1 MFLVDSSVW
10 IAFFNGANLP
20 QVDRLAG
27 LVRQNQILVGD
38 LILLEVLQGFR
49 SERDF
54 QVARR
59 LLLNR
64 RVVSLVNRSI
74 ALRSAENY
82 RALRQRGLTVRKTID
97 CLIAT
102 WCIEHGVPLL
112 FTDRDFEPFV
122 KHLGLQAL

>member
-27 LVRQNQILVGD
+27 LARQNQILVGD

-112 FTDRDFEPFV
+112 YTDRDFEPFV

>member
-20 QVDRLAG
+20 QVDRLTG

-59 LLLNR
+59 LLLNS
-64 RVVSLVNRSI
+64 RVVSLVNRSV

-82 RALRQRGLTVRKTID
+82 RALRRRGLTVRKTID

-112 FTDRDFEPFV
+112 YTDRDYDPFV

>member
-20 QVDRLAG
+20 QVDRLAS
-27 LVRQNQILVGD
+27 LARQNQILVGD

-112 FTDRDFEPFV
+112 FSDRDYQPFV
-122 KHLGLQAL
+122 EHLGLQVL

>member
-27 LVRQNQILVGD
+27 LARQNQILVGD

-112 FTDRDFEPFV
+112 FSDHDFEPFV
-122 KHLGLQAL
+122 EHLGLQAL

>member
-1 MFLVDSSVW
+1 MILVDSSVW
-10 IAFFNGANLP
+10 IAFFNGRNLP
-20 QVDRLAG
+20 QVDRLAD
-27 LVRQNQILVGD
+27 LVRQNRLLVGD

-54 QVARR
+54 QVAKR

-64 RVVSLVNRSI
+64 GVVSLVNRSV

-82 RALRQRGLTVRKTID
+82 RALRQKGLTVRKSVD

-112 FTDRDFEPFV
+112 FSDRDFEPFV
-122 KHLGLQAL
+122 EHLGLRAM